1 MAELMGKG
9 KAGCNVLSRLENARV
24 KNPSIGLIADYLRV
38 CRAEFNEIEDLLT
51 GYTVQSLPQERV
63 EKSANRTVPEK
74 KPKFV
79 RTEEEKAR
87 RRQEVYQMKL
97 LRHDVEE
104 RLYSVLKELGEAVAR
119 TSVCGALCQIGRRWF
134 EILWRTRNRLRS
146 RERQLKKESSR
157 VVPIALK
164 KEWVERVRQAMALLV
179 EEKLR
184 TMAALLAEQT
194 LETVTTPIR
203 AEDRF
208 LQERMAARIRI
219 QESQKRRRAMFAD
232 KIVAELRRENL
243 SENKIAMVKLSLLP
257 ELMRICDETRFDP
270 IERQRRIEEL
280 LLTWSRFPQIAR
292 IKEMFLDYYER
303 VKDEKG

>member
-1 MAELMGKG
+1 M
-9 KAGCNVLSRLENARV
+9 SRLENAKV
-24 KNPSIGLIADYLRV
+24 KNPSIGLIAEYLRV
-38 CRAEFNEIEDLLT
+38 CRAGFKEIDDLLT
-51 GYTVQSLPQERV
+51 GYTVQPLPQERV
-63 EKSANRTVPEK
+63 EKSAKRTAPEK

-79 RTEEEKAR
+79 RTEEQKAR

-104 RLYSVLKELGEAVAR
+104 RLYSILKELDEAVAR

-134 EILWRTRNRLRS
+134 EILWRTRNRSRS
-146 RERQLKKESSR
+146 RVWQLKKESSR
-157 VVPIALK
+157 ALPIVLK
-164 KEWVERVRQAMALLV
+164 KEWVERVRQAMGLLV

-184 TMAALLAEQT
+184 TMSELSVEQT

-219 QESQKRRRAMFAD
+219 QESRKRRLAMFAD

-257 ELMRICDETRFDP
+257 EMMRICDETRAYP
-270 IERQRRIEEL
+270 VERQRRIEEL
-280 LLTWSRFPQIAR
+280 LLTWRKFPQIAR
-292 IKEMFLDYYER
+292 IKEMFLDYYEQ
-303 VKDEKG
+303 VKDER

>member
-9 KAGCNVLSRLENARV
+9 KVGCNVLSRLENARV

-38 CRAEFNEIEDLLT
+38 CRAGFKEIEDLLT
-51 GYTVQSLPQERV
+51 GYTVLPVPQKRV
-63 EKSANRTVPEK
+63 EKTVQRTAPEK

-79 RTEEEKAR
+79 RTEEQKAR
-87 RRQEVYQMKL
+87 RRLAAYQIKL

-104 RLYSVLKELGEAVAR
+104 RLYSVLKELGEVVAR

-134 EILWRTRNRLRS
+134 EILWRTRNRPRS

-157 VVPIALK
+157 ALPIALK
-164 KEWVERVRQAMALLV
+164 KEWVERVRQEMALLV

-184 TMAALLAEQT
+184 TMAELSAGQT
-194 LETVTTPIR
+194 PETITTPIR

-208 LQERMAARIRI
+208 LQERMAARIQI
-219 QESQKRRRAMFAD
+219 QESQKRRLAMFAD

-243 SENKIAMVKLSLLP
+243 TENKIAMVKLSLLP

-270 IERQRRIEEL
+270 AERQRRIEL
-280 LLTWSRFPQIAR
+280 LLLIWRRFPQIAR